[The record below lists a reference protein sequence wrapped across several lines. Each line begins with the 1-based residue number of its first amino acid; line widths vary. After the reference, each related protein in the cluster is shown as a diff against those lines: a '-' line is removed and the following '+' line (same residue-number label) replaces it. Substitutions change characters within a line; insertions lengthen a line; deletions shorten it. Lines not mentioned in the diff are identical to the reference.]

1 MKAGGNKNAYLVLAL
16 LCEASS
22 RAPCWNSG
30 EKLGFHSLH
39 SASPLFC
46 SLFFVLLYL
55 APCVSLSVS
64 LFFFFLFSQLFCPP
78 CLFPSCVFF
87 LFFSLSGF
95 LPLFPLL
102 SLVCLS
108 PILSF
113 VLCLHWRKTVVA
125 AIAGLS
131 CCRRRKWWLRSTRCH
146 CFNGEEKKLQV
157 LGLN

>member
-1 MKAGGNKNAYLVLAL
+1 MRSLFPSSLLEFWGEAGIPLPAFGFSSVLL
-16 LCEASS
+16 
-22 RAPCWNSG
+22 P
-30 EKLGFHSLH
+30 F
-39 SASPLFC
+39 FC
-46 SLFFVLLYL
+46 SFIFSSLCLPL
-55 APCVSLSVS
+55 CLSV
-64 LFFFFLFSQLFCPP
+64 FFFFLFSQLFCPP